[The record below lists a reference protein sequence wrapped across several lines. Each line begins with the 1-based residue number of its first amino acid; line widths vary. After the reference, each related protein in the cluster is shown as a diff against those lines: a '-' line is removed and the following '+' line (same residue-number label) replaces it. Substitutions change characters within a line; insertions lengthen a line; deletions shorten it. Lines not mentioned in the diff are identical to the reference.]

1 MIRLTREFSFES
13 SHALSG
19 YDGACSQIHGHSYR
33 LFVTVIG
40 EPSTKENDPKLG
52 MVLDFGVL
60 KGIVGRNVIDKLD
73 HTLVLNAR
81 ESELIAQ
88 LKTRFERVLAVP
100 FQPTCENL
108 ITWIASLIAPEL
120 PDGVSLFSL
129 RLHETA
135 NSYAEWYA
143 SEN

>member
-33 LFVTVIG
+33 LFVTIKG
-40 EPSTKENDPKLG
+40 EPSTDESDPKLG
-52 MVLDFGVL
+52 MVMDFGTL
-60 KGIVGRNVIDKLD
+60 KGVVNKNVIDRLD
-73 HTLVLNAR
+73 HTLVLNEK
-81 ESELIAQ
+81 ESALIAQ
-88 LKTRFERVLAVP
+88 LRARFERVLAVP

-108 ITWIASLIAPEL
+108 IVWIAARIKPEL
-120 PDGVSLFSL
+120 PKNVELFSL

-135 NSYAEWYA
+135 NSYAEWFA

>member
-33 LFVTVIG
+33 LFVTIKG
-40 EPSTKENDPKLG
+40 EPSTDESDPKLG
-52 MVLDFGVL
+52 MVMDFGTL
-60 KGIVGRNVIDKLD
+60 KGVVKKNVIDRLD
-73 HTLVLNAR
+73 HTLVLNEK
-81 ESELIAQ
+81 ESALIAQ
-88 LKTRFERVLAVP
+88 LRARFERVLAVP

-108 ITWIASLIAPEL
+108 IVWIAARIKPEL
-120 PDGVSLFSL
+120 PKNVELFSL

-135 NSYAEWYA
+135 NSYAEWFA